1 MHEYRA
7 KKGEGKMIKIVVADD
22 NEILLEQIVKGLK
35 QSEEIEIV
43 GVAKNGQEELEYIK
57 QFCPDIVITDIEM
70 PKMTGVEVIE
80 IAKDFENPPEFI
92 VITGGAS
99 SETMKE
105 LYSLPVKNI
114 FNKPLEIQRII
125 NEIENTKVIEIPKE
139 RLKTPAKE
147 KSLFSKIKQFFNK

>member
-1 MHEYRA
+1 
-7 KKGEGKMIKIVVADD
+7 MIKIVVADD
-22 NEILLEQIVKGLK
+22 NEVLLEQIVKGLK

-99 SETMKE
+99 SEIMKK
-105 LYSLPVKNI
+105 LYSLPVRNI
-114 FNKPLEIQRII
+114 FNKPLEIQRLID
-125 NEIENTKVIEIPKE
+125 EIENTKVVEIPKE
-139 RLKTPAKE
+139 KIKTLAEE
-147 KSLFSKIKQFFNK
+147 KSLLGKLKQFFYK

>member
-1 MHEYRA
+1 
-7 KKGEGKMIKIVVADD
+7 MIKIVIADD

-35 QSEEIEIV
+35 QSQEIEIV
-43 GVAKNGQEELEYIK
+43 GIAKNGQEELEYIK

-99 SETMKE
+99 SEIMKK
-105 LYSLPVKNI
+105 LYSLPVRNI
-114 FNKPLEIQRII
+114 FNKPLEIQRLID
-125 NEIENTKVIEIPKE
+125 EIENTKVVEIPKE
-139 RLKTPAKE
+139 KIKTLAEE
-147 KSLFSKIKQFFNK
+147 KSLLGKLKQFFYK

>member
-1 MHEYRA
+1 
-7 KKGEGKMIKIVVADD
+7 MIKIVVADD
-22 NEILLEQIVKGLK
+22 NEVLLEQSVKGLK

-80 IAKDFENPPEFI
+80 IAKDFENPPDFI

-99 SETMKE
+99 SEIMKK
-105 LYSLPVKNI
+105 LYSLPVRNI

-125 NEIENTKVIEIPKE
+125 DEIENTKVVEIPKE
-139 RLKTPAKE
+139 KIKTLAEE
-147 KSLFSKIKQFFNK
+147 KSLLGKLKKFFYK

>member
-1 MHEYRA
+1 
-7 KKGEGKMIKIVVADD
+7 MIKIVVADD
-22 NEILLEQIVKGLK
+22 NEVLLEQIVKGLK

-80 IAKDFENPPEFI
+80 IAKDFENPPDFI

-99 SETMKE
+99 SEIMKK
-105 LYSLPVKNI
+105 LYSLPVRNI

-125 NEIENTKVIEIPKE
+125 DEIENTKVVEIPKE
-139 RLKTPAKE
+139 KIKTLAEE
-147 KSLFSKIKQFFNK
+147 KSLLGKLKKFFYK

>member
-1 MHEYRA
+1 
-7 KKGEGKMIKIVVADD
+7 MIKIVVADD
-22 NEILLEQIVKGLK
+22 NEVLLEQIVKGLK

-80 IAKDFENPPEFI
+80 IAKDFENPPDFI
-92 VITGGAS
+92 VITGGAR
-99 SETMKE
+99 SEIMKK
-105 LYSLPVKNI
+105 LYSLPVRNI

-125 NEIENTKVIEIPKE
+125 DEIENTKVVEIPKE
-139 RLKTPAKE
+139 KIKTLAEE
-147 KSLFSKIKQFFNK
+147 KSLLGKLKKFFYK

>member
-1 MHEYRA
+1 
-7 KKGEGKMIKIVVADD
+7 MIKIVIADD

-35 QSEEIEIV
+35 QSQEIEIV
-43 GVAKNGQEELEYIK
+43 GIAKNGQEELDYIK
-57 QFCPDIVITDIEM
+57 QFCPDVVITDIEM

-99 SETMKE
+99 SEIMKK
-105 LYSLPVKNI
+105 LYSLPIRNI

-125 NEIENTKVIEIPKE
+125 DEIEKIKVVEMPKE
-139 RLKTPAKE
+139 RVKTLAEE
-147 KSLFSKIKQFFNK
+147 KSLFRKIKQFFNK